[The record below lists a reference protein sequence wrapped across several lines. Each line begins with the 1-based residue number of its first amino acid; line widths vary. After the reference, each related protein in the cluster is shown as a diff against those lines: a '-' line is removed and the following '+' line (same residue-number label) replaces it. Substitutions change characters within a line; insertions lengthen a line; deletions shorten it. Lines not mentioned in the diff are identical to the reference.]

1 MATEF
6 DNDKSLLLKAAVEAG
21 VPSNYLFF
29 EEEEENINIR
39 HIRSAN
45 EIVSNARPTDTID
58 QLYEEVLSDL
68 SPDDFAFLVYSIKE
82 GTTTEELNEFLSAQK
97 RETIKDQKDLNLRFH
112 LWEKEWKDKLQK
124 EQIKLEEILQIQQF
138 LSTWKPMDYTPLIMD
153 TERYEYV
160 FSIDN
165 VWQTFSES
173 KASSI
178 APVIAFNTTP
188 PRMKLMNDIP
198 NDLWYLVPDSEELS
212 EMGPQDLYLAVW
224 LQTDEDITRRT
235 RESFARIKIS
245 LNSNKLVLDIPVG
258 NTSQKDL
265 VLSRISEALPG
276 ITFLSFTQKN
286 ISGSYQMF
294 DVEIAETS
302 FVDMIMND
310 ELFSNYLYVK
320 ETTNSFGEKKRLA
333 FHFRGVER
341 ETSSTDGDEESAYSA
356 VSVLLNPIIAVK
368 GQEVKL
374 VNNTQKKFET
384 NVPSIYVSISKG
396 ADLRTVQQFMAIF
409 ARLVRYYLQ
418 RRDSIEEEYE
428 KFIGDKLRKLLREP
442 KKDNKSGK
450 KISRNMA
457 LRKQAPDLIVTN
469 YARKCQVNQP
479 IIISQEEIPDWES
492 KGHPV
497 LPFPANESKYL
508 FVCPDEE
515 APFPKI
521 IKNEL
526 TNKDVYPYLP
536 CCSSI
541 NEMDPKAESLYNKI
555 YNKSSK
561 KPEITGKSRHTLKS
575 NKIIGFQR
583 FGSLPDSI
591 KEWVVLKNK
600 DDQVK
605 RMGVTSGLSSL
616 LHCALLASGDAQYLK
631 LTTGTDKQRETY
643 VNKVRK
649 TLFVQS
655 GCLAQEMWDV
665 EEPQRIKRLQDPT
678 YFLSSELFIRALEII
693 FDFNIYVVMDSTEL
707 QLTLEQPRYRFFSAR
722 IFQDRPCMLVYKH
735 SSDNEG
741 IQYDLIVHE
750 NQTTKESTL
759 QFDEQTNERLFRLWE
774 SLYSVK
780 TWYMNEGKLEAIA
793 NIYSVG
799 LLHQR
804 TEAVSQILDSAGK
817 LRGINLPSGL
827 TIFSVPSQPLNLPT
841 TTTWHLAESLKEAE
855 KFMERKADQVS
866 ENMATFYFESVPH
879 LYAAIPLKK
888 SPMKITSDTSPVVL
902 PTTDVNPAEAVDKK
916 RQTVSILLQLLNI
929 AFITSSQKQEKGFF
943 VEVDRDVDSFL
954 KKYTV
959 VVENSHEFDW
969 SEMLSPVLPV
979 FKSWKEARSFLIE
992 RLPTFFQEDKI
1003 VVPTKAFR
1011 EKIKAHLH
1019 HFLEQNGAQELMAPV
1034 YLLGPW
1040 VTNPSFNQSSTLI
1053 GDQMIDVWRLLAS
1066 LGSWKV
1072 VTQLKPNPLKSI
1084 LVYKEGSR
1092 YAIIGPS
1099 QDNLEQAKRT
1109 AQIWMKERRYED
1121 EAEEV
1126 NSSVN
1131 VYTVNIKGTLSL
1143 LEAGVKNKKNLVV
1156 SVVKFDKD
1164 HYSPIL
1170 SL

>member
-6 DNDKSLLLKAAVEAG
+6 DNDKSLLLKTAVESG

-45 EIVSNARPTDTID
+45 EIVSNARPTDTIE
-58 QLYEEVLSDL
+58 QLYEEILSDL
-68 SPDDFAFLVYSIKE
+68 SPDEFVFLVYSNRE
-82 GTTTEELNEFLSAQK
+82 GTTIEELNEFLSTQK
-97 RETIKDQKDLNLRFH
+97 REIIKDKKDLNLRFH
-112 LWEKEWKDKLQK
+112 LWEKEWKTRLQK
-124 EQIKLEEILQIQQF
+124 EQNKLEEILQIQEF
-138 LSTWKPMDYTPLIMD
+138 LATWEPMEYTSLIMD

-160 FSIDN
+160 FSIEN

-224 LQTDEDITRRT
+224 LQTDEDITKRT
-235 RESFARIKIS
+235 RESFARIKVS
-245 LNSNKLVLDIPVG
+245 LSSNKLVLDIPVG

-294 DVEIAETS
+294 NVEIAETS

-310 ELFSNYLYVK
+310 ELFSNYLYIK

-333 FHFRGVER
+333 FHFRGEER
-341 ETSSTDGDEESAYSA
+341 ETNSTDGEEESAFSA
-356 VSVLLNPIIAVK
+356 VSVLVNPIVSVK
-368 GQEVKL
+368 GQEVVLSNKKH
-374 VNNTQKKFET
+374 KKFET
-384 NVPSIYVSISKG
+384 NVPSIQVSISKG
-396 ADLRTVQQFMAIF
+396 ADLKTVQQFMAIF

-418 RRDSIEEEYE
+418 RKDSIEEEYE

-521 IKNEL
+521 INNEL
-526 TNKDVYPYLP
+526 TNKDIYPYLP

-541 NEMDPKAESLYNKI
+541 NEMDPKVKSLYNQV
-555 YNKSSK
+555 YNKSIK

-583 FGSLPDSI
+583 FGSLPESI
-591 KEWVVLKNK
+591 REWVVLKNK

-665 EEPQRIKRLQDPT
+665 EEPTRIKRLQDPT
-678 YFLSSELFIRALEII
+678 YFLSSELFIRALETV

-707 QLTLEQPRYRFFSAR
+707 QLTLEQPRYKFFSAR
-722 IFQDRPCMLVYKH
+722 VFQNRPCMLVYKH
-735 SSDNEG
+735 PSDTEG
-741 IQYDLIVHE
+741 IQYDLIIHE
-750 NQTTKESTL
+750 DQTTKESTL

-780 TWYMNEGKLEAIA
+780 TWYMNEGKLDAIA

-817 LRGINLPSGL
+817 LRGINLPNGL
-827 TIFSVPSQPLNLPT
+827 TVFSVPSQPLNIPT
-841 TTTWHLAESLKEAE
+841 TNTWHLAESLKEVE
-855 KFMERKADQVS
+855 KFMERKADQLS
-866 ENMATFYFESVPH
+866 ENMATFYFETVPH

-888 SPMKITSDTSPVVL
+888 APSKITSDTSPVVL
-902 PTTDVNPAEAVDKK
+902 PATTINPAEVVDKK
-916 RQTVSILLQLLNI
+916 RQTVSILLQLINL

-943 VEVDRDVDSFL
+943 VDVDRDVDAFL
-954 KKYTV
+954 KKNTV

-969 SEMLSPVLPV
+969 SEMLSPVLPT
-979 FKSWKEARSFLIE
+979 FKSWKEARIFLSE

-1003 VVPTKAFR
+1003 VIPTKAFR

-1019 HFLEQNGAQELMAPV
+1019 HFLEQNGAQELLAPN
-1034 YLLGPW
+1034 YILGPW

-1053 GDQMIDVWRLLAS
+1053 GDEMIDVWRLLAS

-1072 VTQLKPNPLKSI
+1072 VTQLKPTPPQTI
-1084 LVYKEGSR
+1084 IVYKEGSR
-1092 YAIIGPS
+1092 YAILGPS
-1099 QDNLEQAKRT
+1099 QNLEEAKKT
-1109 AQIWMKERRYED
+1109 SFVWMKERRYE
-1121 EAEEV
+1121 ENETEEL
-1126 NSSVN
+1126 NPSVN

-1156 SVVKFDKD
+1156 NVVKFDKD
-1164 HYSPIL
+1164 HYSPLL